1 MNLADIQTGMVI
13 VWLFIMI
20 GIFLFIKLNRYYKI
34 KKYEVIEEINTQLFP
49 KKDLPVIKSIK
60 ITKDISIE
68 LYDLK
73 RLDDGKIDRESYVY
87 LKLSQII
94 NKNTTIGF
102 EGEGTDLEMNIDLID
117 FREEENKFLYMDIIE
132 MLSSFNISNFLFKGD
147 ELFKLYNIED
157 GVVEEIKDHVDEI
170 IHEVFIDVVDRYSKT
185 TDSPEFA
192 KLLSDIIL

>member
-13 VWLFIMI
+13 VWLFIMM

-94 NKNTTIGF
+94 NKNTTIDF
-102 EGEGTDLEMNIDLID
+102 EGEGIDLEMNIDLID

>member
-94 NKNTTIGF
+94 NKNTTIDF
-102 EGEGTDLEMNIDLID
+102 EGEGIDLEMNIDLID